1 MFVDLAGAHIGTF
14 KRMNPNYEM
23 PIIKPEVPA
32 VQRTTVRGG
41 CVVPAQPP
49 TISTSKKSQ

>member
-1 MFVDLAGAHIGTF
+1 
-14 KRMNPNYEM
+14 MNPNYEM